1 MALISIYLFLRL
13 FISSAWGV
21 APRQAFHLGT
31 ISQSLFWLM
40 TSVHGC
46 PFAILE
52 KYLTFSIE
60 NVDNSTKVW
69 THIIALTHCE
79 NLGDNMES
87 IACGVCLWTRCFHF
101 TKPSIFTSCVSVK
114 DKSPKLWQLHFSY
127 SSDAH
132 QTTVI
137 LVRKCCNKCLL
148 TSNSIDRW
156 SLSFTSLDT
165 VVSKL

>member
-52 KYLTFSIE
+52 KYLTFFIE
-60 NVDNSTKVW
+60 NVNNITKC
-69 THIIALTHCE
+69 LDSYYHCE

-87 IACGVCLWTRCFHF
+87 IACGVCKQDVFISQSLQFSRTVYQWKTNLPNCGNCTFHILLML
-101 TKPSIFTSCVSVK
+101 TKQQWFWWESAAINACWHPIPLIN
-114 DKSPKLWQLHFSY
+114 DP
-127 SSDAH
+127 
-132 QTTVI
+132 
-137 LVRKCCNKCLL
+137 
-148 TSNSIDRW
+148 
-156 SLSFTSLDT
+156 
-165 VVSKL
+165 

>member
-46 PFAILE
+46 SFAILE
-52 KYLTFSIE
+52 KYLTFFIK
-60 NVDNSTKVW
+60 NVDNSTKC
-69 THIIALTHCE
+69 LDSYYPCE
-79 NLGDNMES
+79 NLGVNMES

-101 TKPSIFTSCVSVK
+101 TKPSIFTNCVSVK

-127 SSDAH
+127 SFDAH

-148 TSNSIDRW
+148 TSNSIDKW
-156 SLSFTSLDT
+156 SLSFPSLDT